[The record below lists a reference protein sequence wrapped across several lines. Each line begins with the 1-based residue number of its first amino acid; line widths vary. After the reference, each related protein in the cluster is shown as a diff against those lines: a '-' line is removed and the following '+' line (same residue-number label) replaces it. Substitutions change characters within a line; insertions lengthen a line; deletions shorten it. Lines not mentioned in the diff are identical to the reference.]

1 MFEILEFFPK
11 NISEILYQYINN
23 DLEEIRIRVNNYIIL
38 SFFNHEQIVQYKINS
53 EEILNILQKI
63 CDNSIYAY
71 QNQICERRSE
81 ERRVGK
87 EC

>member
-1 MFEILEFFPK
+1 MFEVLDFFPK
-11 NISEILYQYINN
+11 HISEILYQYINN

-71 QNQICERRSE
+71 QNQICERIYNY
-81 ERRVGK
+81 
-87 EC
+87 